1 MRQLFFNTNPCLKK
15 ILRSIQHRVRGLPI
29 YSPELLQSF
38 ISLAYVLHKIDP
50 WSLRIANMTWW
61 LEKVL
66 DLQNIR
72 KTKDIVMNIRIKS
85 LHENNDCVFHLLKK
99 QHFQTL
105 HIEDKNSRS
114 ESHFSFNFKFDSIS
128 RCTQM

>member
-15 ILRSIQHRVRGLPI
+15 ILRNIQHRVRGLPI

-85 LHENNDCVFHLLKK
+85 LHENNDCVFHLLQK

-128 RCTQM
+128 RCPQM

>member
-128 RCTQM
+128 RCPQM

>member
-1 MRQLFFNTNPCLKK
+1 
-15 ILRSIQHRVRGLPI
+15 
-29 YSPELLQSF
+29 
-38 ISLAYVLHKIDP
+38 
-50 WSLRIANMTWW
+50 MTWW

-72 KTKDIVMNIRIKS
+72 KTKDIVINIKIKS
-85 LHENNDCVFHLLKK
+85 LHGNNDYVFHLLKK